1 MTTTSLHIGS
11 MGYPMNGRARVG
23 SLAASPTMVGAIT
36 TLIVIVAVFLA
47 YNANN
52 GLPFV
57 PTYRVSAEICD
68 AARLGPNN
76 EVRIGGN
83 RVGVVESIDTVAA
96 PPNSGC
102 QAADGSSAST
112 VAKLNLKLDKSAEPL
127 PADSTIRVRYRS
139 SFGLKYLEITRGT
152 SETGLPEGATLPL
165 APVEPAGRV
174 RRRLQH
180 LRYRRPARTASGS
193 CRASA
198 TPSPPAAPR

>member
-1 MTTTSLHIGS
+1 
-11 MGYPMNGRARVG
+11 MNGRGRVG

-36 TLIVIVAVFLA
+36 TLIILVAVFLA

-57 PTYRVSAEICD
+57 PTYKVSAEICD

-83 RVGVVESIDTVAA
+83 RVGAVESIDTVPA
-96 PPNSGC
+96 PPSSGC

-112 VAKLNLKLDKSAEPL
+112 VAKLNLKLDKSADPL

-152 SETGLPEGATLPL
+152 SATGLPAGGTIPRLPV
-165 APVEPAGRV
+165 AAAGRV

-180 LRYRRPARTASGS
+180 LRHRRPGRTAVAC
-193 CRASA
+193 CRGSA
-198 TPSPPAAPR
+198 TRSPRAALR